1 MSKEKQ
7 LVVASAYFASDDV
20 IYAVRHDNATT
31 GERIDRVPVA
41 DSVPDEEKMDAD
53 LRSAAL
59 GINSLLWEHE
69 KIRAVVLICP
79 GPFRTIDKRSHLYGE
94 IGWNAEVRY
103 WREKNAIAMFRKHL
117 TKELGRDAKDVEIYI
132 HNQAGVTAVG
142 EYLHTYG
149 DLIRRSDSRGMLHK
163 QLGNHLYVVA
173 DYSIDAAL
181 IVEGEPFHGLSTMNV
196 GHHAV
201 IPVDEDD
208 ETLERLKCSAHP
220 DRPCLNSLASLDAIK
235 KRWPDLH
242 SEKFKE
248 CTDLDKV
255 SRIAFY
261 IAQMLANVIL
271 SVSPAKVVIGGRI
284 KENPLVIPTIR
295 EHLDYL
301 LRDSENPE
309 IYPGYSQING
319 LENFLVEQSEQDS
332 GVKGGLHVLARTLTK
347 EHDVSNITSFEAYKK
362 GLYPL

>member
-59 GINSLLWEHE
+59 GINSLLGEHE

-103 WREKNAIAMFRKHL
+103 WREKNAITMFRKHL
-117 TKELGRDAKDVEIYI
+117 INELGDEAKDVEIYI
-132 HNQAGVTAVG
+132 HNQAGATAVG
-142 EYLHTYG
+142 EYLHAYG
-149 DLIRRSDSRGMLHK
+149 DLIRRSDSRGILHK

-173 DYSIDAAL
+173 DYTIDAAL

-208 ETLERLKCSAHP
+208 ETLERLKNSTHP
-220 DRPCLNSLASLDAIK
+220 ERPCLNSLASLDAIK
-235 KRWPDLH
+235 KRWPGMH
-242 SEKFKE
+242 SEKFSA
-248 CTDLDKV
+248 CTDTSKV

-271 SVSPAKVVIGGRI
+271 SVSPAKIVIGGRI
-284 KENPLVIPTIR
+284 KDNPRIISMIR
-295 EHLDYL
+295 QHIDYL
-301 LRDSENPE
+301 LRDQENPE
-309 IYPGYSQING
+309 IYPGYPQIND
-319 LENFLVEQSEQDS
+319 LNSFIVEQDDRDS
-332 GVKGGLHVLARTLTK
+332 GVKGGLHVLARTLVK
-347 EHDVSNITSFEAYKK
+347 EHDESNIASFEAYKK
-362 GLYPL
+362 GRYPR